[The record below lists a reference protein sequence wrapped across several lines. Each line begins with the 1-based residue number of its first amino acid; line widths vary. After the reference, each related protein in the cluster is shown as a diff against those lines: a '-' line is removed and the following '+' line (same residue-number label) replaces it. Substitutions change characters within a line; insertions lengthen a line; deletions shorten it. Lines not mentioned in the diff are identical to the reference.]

1 MNGGNK
7 MIRKEFKNIFF
18 GLKIMVEKSYTIIH
32 KTT

>member
-18 GLKIMVEKSYTIIH
+18 GLKIMVEKKLYNYT
-32 KTT
+32 